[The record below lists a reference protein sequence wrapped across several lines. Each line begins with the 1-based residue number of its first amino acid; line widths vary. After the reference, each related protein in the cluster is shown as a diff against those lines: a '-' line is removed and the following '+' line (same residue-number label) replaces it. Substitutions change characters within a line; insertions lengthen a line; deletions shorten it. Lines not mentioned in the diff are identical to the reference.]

1 MAHSSRSGLFGSAR
15 DGSVASA
22 GPSCSEGADDQ
33 ARRARGYHEMG
44 MQQDKAFRSLRLWNT
59 RFMFK
64 WRYALLGR
72 LVWKL
77 GKRRFRSKLHLPRR

>member
-1 MAHSSRSGLFGSAR
+1 
-15 DGSVASA
+15 
-22 GPSCSEGADDQ
+22 
-33 ARRARGYHEMG
+33 